1 MKIWEIG
8 KEEPKGK
15 EEPFDHMFLRLFKQE
30 YKYEQYQISKNKSKY
45 LLFKA
50 LVLVVIAAIPFLML
64 FLITKKDFILGK
76 NEWNDIYL
84 YIIIAIPVIFAYLLN
99 RYVIVRHY
107 RETWAQNI
115 KVKRYME
122 WRMMMFVKDYEMKK
136 SRMNPDETAAL
147 LVSLKDSFINDMFE
161 YWRTSTTEYSE
172 AVLSKD
178 ENIFQEIGKMLKS
191 K

>member
-1 MKIWEIG
+1 
-8 KEEPKGK
+8 
-15 EEPFDHMFLRLFKQE
+15 
-30 YKYEQYQISKNKSKY
+30 
-45 LLFKA
+45 
-50 LVLVVIAAIPFLML
+50 
-64 FLITKKDFILGK
+64 
-76 NEWNDIYL
+76 
-84 YIIIAIPVIFAYLLN
+84 
-99 RYVIVRHY
+99 
-107 RETWAQNI
+107 
-115 KVKRYME
+115 
-122 WRMMMFVKDYEMKK
+122 MMMFVKDYEMKK